1 MNMKNTVV
9 LLLFL
14 LCILG
19 LIIGVYY
26 TELDESSQK
35 VSKYEKTVTEED
47 GIVHISLDK
56 RQPDRKAVSNIFT

>member
-1 MNMKNTVV
+1 MNMKNTLI

-14 LCILG
+14 LCVLG

-26 TELDESSQK
+26 TELDESTQK
-35 VSKYEKTVTEED
+35 VTKYEKTVKEND

-56 RQPDRKAVSNIFT
+56 IEHNEKTVNPIFT